1 EWARNNCISILKTQ
15 AMKPICARIN
25 SPQTHEGMSDLMAI
39 KDSGIAP
46 DIIIIPKA
54 NILLDGHLVYCML
67 KDINPAI
74 KIYVLVESISGLS
87 EIRTIASVPSYI
99 AGTLFGSADFLADM
113 CISPSDSD
121 CSWAR
126 QELAVQA
133 RRLGIEAIDTPC
145 FNIKDTEVN
154 FAHSS
159 QARSYGYSG
168 KQAVHPSQISIIH
181 SAFDLGIGLF
191 RNVAKYLKGE
201 QEAGQPVQR
210 FEEQVYGPPLV
221 RFLENRRIRKSEP

>member
-1 EWARNNCISILKTQ
+1 MQYTSWLYTPASNPRFIRHATDSKAHVVIYDLEDSVPDSYKELARNNFISILKTQ

-133 RRLGIEAIDTPC
+133 RRLGIEA
-145 FNIKDTEVN
+145 
-154 FAHSS
+154 
-159 QARSYGYSG
+159 
-168 KQAVHPSQISIIH
+168 
-181 SAFDLGIGLF
+181 
-191 RNVAKYLKGE
+191 
-201 QEAGQPVQR
+201 
-210 FEEQVYGPPLV
+210 
-221 RFLENRRIRKSEP
+221 